1 MKETKLK
8 IKGKKAP
15 KIKPKSFANN
25 WAIYLYR
32 FIKGRCIEH
41 QCHHIREFSHLYNQ
55 FVFHR

>member
-32 FIKGRCIEH
+32 FIKEDASNINV
-41 QCHHIREFSHLYNQ
+41 II
-55 FVFHR
+55 